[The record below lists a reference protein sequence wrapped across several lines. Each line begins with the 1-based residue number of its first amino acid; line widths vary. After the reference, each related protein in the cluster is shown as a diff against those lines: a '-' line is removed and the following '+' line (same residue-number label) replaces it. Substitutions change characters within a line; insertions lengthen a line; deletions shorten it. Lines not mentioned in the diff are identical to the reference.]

1 MKGIGAEETA
11 RYLCALTEIRS
22 SCQLYDTHVHP
33 YEVLFDRFSYEE
45 SEAPGLLTMSGKSYL
60 PASAGAVR
68 FSEAADFNS
77 DPRSERLRD
86 ISVMLLG
93 RIYASVGEKVFRDQM
108 EQCGI
113 DTVLLLPVAAESS
126 DTAEFES
133 RMQWVHDFYPDR
145 NRFWL
150 AGSVPATLG
159 AEEIEPYAAGLKRKF
174 GIRAMKCHPV
184 VSGIDLGSVG
194 RRQWLEMLL
203 RACHRLELPL
213 IIHGGRNN
221 PYWGGSRGNF
231 GSIAHL
237 REIDFSLSR
246 QPVVLAHAAM
256 HRCPLQEMA
265 QEGLPMLKRMLDRHP
280 NLFVDISGLGFEQLK
295 LVLGAVEPER
305 ILFGSDAL
313 YAPQWEVAVM
323 TLHALKELGMR
334 GEESFVT
341 FAGSNPR
348 KTIFRGDAYARQDQ
362 DTVQPVLGRGQAE
375 IAP

>member
-1 MKGIGAEETA
+1 MKGIGTEETA
-11 RYLCALTEIRS
+11 RYLCALAEIRS
-22 SCQLYDTHVHP
+22 SCHLYDTHVHP
-33 YEVLFDRFSYEE
+33 YEVIFDRFSYEE
-45 SEAPGLLTMSGKSYL
+45 SETPGILTMPGKSYV

-108 EQCGI
+108 EQSGV

-126 DTAEFES
+126 TAGEFES
-133 RMQWVHDFYPDR
+133 RMEWVHAFYRDR
-145 NRFWL
+145 KRFRL
-150 AGSVPATLG
+150 AGSIPPSLG
-159 AEEIEPYAAGLKRKF
+159 AEEIEPYAARLKQRF
-174 GIRAMKCHPV
+174 GIVAMKCHPV
-184 VSGIDLGSVG
+184 VSGIDLGSAA
-194 RRQWLEMLL
+194 RRGWLQMMLQ
-203 RACHRLELPL
+203 ACHRLELPL

-246 QPVVLAHAAM
+246 HPVVLAHAGM
-256 HRCPLQEMA
+256 HRCPHHEMA
-265 QEGLPMLKRMLDRHP
+265 QEALPMLKKMLGRHP

-295 LVLGAVEPER
+295 LVLGAMEPER

-334 GEESFVT
+334 WEETFAA

-362 DTVQPVLGRGQAE
+362 DTIQPVLGRSQAE